1 MSAVRKADKKALH
14 FDSTT
19 LNPYATWT
27 DRDSTD
33 HLAWY
38 LDAITAYNQ
47 TLAAQA
53 IGTAGMGIW
62 RMGSEDPAIWRVI
75 GKAGIDS
82 SATLLS
88 IIPPGYDAE
97 MEGNGEILD
106 LFASPDSGNR
116 TVRIDPVTHLVVN
129 EVIHKVGTPYIVN
142 RYGSSD
148 PHLIALTFDDGPD
161 GKWTPMILDTL
172 KSRGVT
178 ATFFLIGEN
187 AERHIAAHA
196 PHRERRTPDRQ
207 PHVHASQP
215 RLHERQAHEARARR
229 HRAAARGGARTT
241 HGILPPAVLR
251 RRRADDAR
259 TSSCRRRSRRSA
271 AT

>member
-1 MSAVRKADKKALH
+1 MRKADKKALH

-47 TLAAQA
+47 SLAAQP

-82 SATLLS
+82 SAALLTRHS
-88 IIPPGYDAE
+88 ARLRRRDGGERRDPRPLRVARTPGAAR
-97 MEGNGEILD
+97 
-106 LFASPDSGNR
+106 FAF
-116 TVRIDPVTHLVVN
+116 DPTTHLVVD
-129 EVIHKVGTPYIVN
+129 ETIQKVGTPYIVN

-148 PHLIALTFDDGPD
+148 PHL
-161 GKWTPMILDTL
+161 
-172 KSRGVT
+172 
-178 ATFFLIGEN
+178 
-187 AERHIAAHA
+187 
-196 PHRERRTPDRQ
+196 
-207 PHVHASQP
+207 
-215 RLHERQAHEARARR
+215 
-229 HRAAARGGARTT
+229 HRAHVR
-241 HGILPPAVLR
+241 
-251 RRRADDAR
+251 
-259 TSSCRRRSRRSA
+259 
-271 AT
+271 